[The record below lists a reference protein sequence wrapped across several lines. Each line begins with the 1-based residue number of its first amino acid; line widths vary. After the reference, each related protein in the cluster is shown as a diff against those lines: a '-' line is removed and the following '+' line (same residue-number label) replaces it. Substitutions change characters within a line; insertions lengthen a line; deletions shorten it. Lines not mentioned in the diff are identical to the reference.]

1 MSVKKCESSCF
12 KATLA
17 YGYFLKSNLPTTTL
31 NRTIENV
38 RKMYSI
44 GVAASGLEN
53 SNIDHTV
60 AKALA
65 EIEATSFQLQYTIT
79 AGSISISPPFK
90 LIMFILQILI
100 YIEVES

>member
-17 YGYFLKSNLPTTTL
+17 YGYFLERNLPTEIL
-31 NRTIENV
+31 NRTMENV

-44 GVAASGLEN
+44 GVASAGLEN
-53 SNIDHTV
+53 SKIDHPV

-65 EIEATSFQLQYTIT
+65 EIAATIFQLTYTMT
-79 AGSISISPPFK
+79 AGSISISPP
-90 LIMFILQILI
+90 L
-100 YIEVES
+100 S